1 MMSIK
6 FRIFG
11 GFIAILFLTVCVA
24 GVAWRSLD
32 TYAGGAQTATAAQ
45 KLASESGRLALVAL
59 HEDSVSD
66 PSAIRAVVDRVEG
79 AIGQLAASGT
89 DDPAVSGAIEPLRA
103 SLRAFA
109 GEAKI
114 LGERHATKLR
124 LQEAHRKLV
133 EQFQTISQAIG
144 RAQKTNLDQTAA
156 ELDASIAQQAE
167 LSNVSS
173 LAAQATRITY
183 ELRLLEAMIVR
194 EPDGIDKAQRQ
205 TKILKVVLSRLAA
218 TPSLSESAKA
228 VIVDVGRYGA
238 IVTDIA
244 SGLSVPTELFDISAE
259 IQSGLGK
266 LDGQILNLA
275 SSIRTRMQD
284 ARDHMARAVELLAT
298 SAGATVAAR
307 TAEVEELELFRTGSE
322 ANAKSMDAA
331 AATLF
336 DAAQDISFKVDNAE
350 SARVIGDLLAQIKG
364 YRASI
369 PDILA
374 SDRAERASRAAI
386 TRTTDSLS
394 AQARGIGDAQLA
406 QMDSRLGKS
415 LWLLGGGVALALT
428 LGIMLSLVI
437 GRSITKPVL
446 GLVTSMRRLAAGDL
460 TVDLS
465 GRARRDE
472 VGQMIGA
479 VSTFKDAAVETIR
492 VEAEVA
498 EQRRQAETERAAN
511 ESARGRAA
519 AEQARVVDGLASGL
533 ERLSAGDLTYRLTE
547 AFAPDYEK
555 LRGDFNAAVGSLQS
569 TMRTIAT
576 TAGGIR
582 SNTGEISQ
590 AADDLSRRTEQQA
603 ASLEETAAALDEIT
617 ATVNKTAEGASHARG
632 VVANAKNEAG
642 RSGEIVRRAITAM
655 GEIERSSGEIAQI
668 IGVIDEIA
676 FQTNL
681 LALNA
686 GVEAARAG
694 EAGRGFA
701 VVASEVRALAQRS
714 AEAAKDIKVL
724 IRSSGTQVG
733 TGVQLVGEA
742 GDVLTRIA
750 GHVEEINDIVGEIAA
765 SAREQ
770 ATGLA
775 EVNTAVNQMDQMTQA
790 NAAMTEQST
799 AASHSLAAEAEELD
813 GLVGKFALGG
823 DATRRAT
830 DRVVQMPPS
839 RDHRARPQLRSGG
852 AALSIRPAN
861 DEWEEF

>member
-1 MMSIK
+1 MSIK

-24 GVAWRSLD
+24 GVAWRSLS

-45 KLASESGRLALVAL
+45 KLASESGRLALVVLDDA
-59 HEDSVSD
+59 SVGN
-66 PSAIRAVVDRVEG
+66 PSAIRAAVDRVEG
-79 AIGQLAASGT
+79 AIGLLSASGA
-89 DDPAVSGAIEPLRA
+89 DDPAVSGAIEPLRE

-109 GEAKI
+109 NEART
-114 LGERHATKLR
+114 LGERHTTKLR
-124 LQEAHRKLV
+124 LQTDHRKLV
-133 EQFQTISQAIG
+133 EQFQTVSQAIG
-144 RAQKTNLDQTAA
+144 GAQKTNLNQTTE
-156 ELDASIAQQAE
+156 ELETSIAQQAE
-167 LSNVSS
+167 FSTISS
-173 LAAQATRITY
+173 LATQATRITY
-183 ELRLLEAMIVR
+183 ELRLVEALIVR

-205 TKILKVVLSRLAA
+205 IKFLKVLLSRLAA
-218 TPSLSESAKA
+218 TPYLSESVKPIIDAA
-228 VIVDVGRYGA
+228 GRYGA
-238 IVTDIA
+238 IVADIA
-244 SGLSVPTELFDISAE
+244 SGVSVPTELFDISNE
-259 IQSGLGK
+259 IQGGLAR

-275 SSIRTRMQD
+275 GSIRTRMQD
-284 ARDHMARAVELLAT
+284 SRDHMARAVELLAT
-298 SAGATVAAR
+298 SADATIAAR
-307 TAEVEELELFRTGSE
+307 TAEVEELELFRTGSDT
-322 ANAKSMDAA
+322 NAKRMDAA

-336 DAAQDISFKVDNAE
+336 DSAQDISFKVNDAE
-350 SARVIGDLLAQIKG
+350 SARVIGGLLTQVKD

-369 PDILA
+369 PEILA
-374 SDRAERASRAAI
+374 ADRLEREGRKAIAA
-386 TRTTDSLS
+386 TTDSLAS
-394 AQARGIGDAQLA
+394 QARKIGEAQLA
-406 QMDSRLGKS
+406 QMDSRRRS
-415 LWLLGGGVALALT
+415 ALWLLGGGVALALG
-428 LGIMLSLVI
+428 LGLVLSLVI
-437 GRSITKPVL
+437 GRGITKPVL
-446 GLVTSMRRLAAGDL
+446 DLVTSMRRLAAGDL
-460 TVDLS
+460 TIDLS
-465 GRARRDE
+465 GRDRGDE

-479 VSTFKDAAVETIR
+479 VATFKDAAVEKIR

-498 EQRRQAETERAAN
+498 EQRRQAEAERAAN
-511 ESARGRAA
+511 EAERGRSA

-533 ERLSAGDLTYRLTE
+533 ERLSAGDLTFRLGE

-555 LRGDFNAAVGSLQS
+555 LRGDFNAAVESLQT
-569 TMRTIAT
+569 TMRTIAA

-603 ASLEETAAALDEIT
+603 ASLEQTAAALDEIT
-617 ATVNKTAEGASHARG
+617 ATVNKTAEGAGHARG
-632 VVANAKNEAG
+632 VVASAKDDAG
-642 RSGEIVRRAITAM
+642 HSGEIVRRAIAAM

-714 AEAAKDIKVL
+714 ADAAKDIKAL
-724 IRSSGTQVG
+724 IRSSGLQVG
-733 TGVQLVGEA
+733 SGVQLVGEA

-750 GHVEEINDIVGEIAA
+750 GQVAEINEIVGEIAA

-775 EVNTAVNQMDQMTQA
+775 EVNSAVNQMDQVTQQ

-813 GLVGKFALGG
+813 VLVGRFSLGESAAG
-823 DATRRAT
+823 RGEAGH
-830 DRVVQMPPS
+830 VV
-839 RDHRARPQLRSGG
+839 RLRPNVKRLPRPELRGGG
-852 AALSIRPAN
+852 AAPRPAN